1 MIIKEYIVE
10 NTFDAGYC
18 VCLAE
23 VYADTVEGSVTTYLN
38 DGAVHVIVRV
48 STSEDVAFI
57 EKLLAA
63 VV

>member
-1 MIIKEYIVE
+1 MITKEYIVE
-10 NTFDAGYC
+10 NTFDGGYC
-18 VCLAE
+18 ACLADE
-23 VYADTVEGSVTTYLN
+23 YADTVKGSVTTYQC

-48 STSEDVAFI
+48 PTSEDVAFI